1 MTDSGNKRFAASA
14 QSNREPIRECLEQLL
29 TSGDRVLEIGS
40 GTGQH
45 ACYFARH
52 FPTIVWQPTELAENL
67 PVINQWLQDEDVTN
81 VEAPLLLDVSQLPWP
96 VKHADIVYTCNTFHI
111 MSESCV
117 ENLFEGV
124 AEVLKESGRLVVYG
138 PFMIDGKP
146 MVASNSN
153 FDQMLRQQNPSQGI
167 RDTAW
172 LNALASRHGF
182 SDATL
187 QPMPSNNFIAVW
199 SRLGDQ

>member
-1 MTDSGNKRFAASA
+1 
-14 QSNREPIRECLEQLL
+14 
-29 TSGDRVLEIGS
+29 
-40 GTGQH
+40 
-45 ACYFARH
+45 
-52 FPTIVWQPTELAENL
+52 
-67 PVINQWLQDEDVTN
+67 
-81 VEAPLLLDVSQLPWP
+81 
-96 VKHADIVYTCNTFHI
+96 